1 MVYTYIHSNNKQ
13 KITTWLHIHQYLKYQ
28 HRKKKT
34 TNGTATDNFTTP
46 LSGNKSPSTLSPPS
60 SLPKLDTS
68 TLSPSGKKKAK
79 SKRYS
84 KVAEMQ
90 EYLKQLEKSHA
101 ETRSVV
107 ESITGLTPERSK
119 KQDP

>member
-1 MVYTYIHSNNKQ
+1 MATYSSISEISTPQ
-13 KITTWLHIHQYLKYQ
+13 
-28 HRKKKT
+28 KKT

-90 EYLKQLEKSHA
+90 EYLKQSPQATL
-101 ETRSVV
+101 
-107 ESITGLTPERSK
+107 
-119 KQDP
+119 D